1 MRQRDRPANLS
12 QDGPPQEYSR
22 TMADAVGKLGWRIMT
37 IAVGIPVGI
46 AAKKTIEKAW
56 TTVRPGNPPR
66 MARDPDASWGDALAW
81 AALSGLGVAI
91 AQLITTKSAATLWRR
106 LVGAEPPVK
115 AVEPPP
121 TEVEQPAT

>member
-1 MRQRDRPANLS
+1 
-12 QDGPPQEYSR
+12 
-22 TMADAVGKLGWRIMT
+22 MT

-91 AQLITTKSAATLWRR
+91 AQLVTTKSAASLWRR
-106 LVGAEPPVK
+106 LVGAEPPIK
-115 AVEPPP
+115 AIEPAPK
-121 TEVEQPAT
+121 EEAQQPAAT